1 MTNRET
7 VINDSKCCTSE
18 FKLQPFLFQFQSESG
33 FKLMSL
39 FKHLK
44 NNHYHMV
51 LCSGDDASGFICI
64 AAREI
69 PNDEDLMM
77 RLPVDMKLLA
87 ERFDVKFNGLKRVEL
102 NTQQN
107 HMFKT
112 I

>member
-1 MTNRET
+1 MKNRET
-7 VINDSKCCTSE
+7 VINAAKRCTNE

-44 NNHYHMV
+44 DNHYHMV

-69 PNDEDLMM
+69 PVDDDLIL

-87 ERFDVKFNGLKRVEL
+87 EKFDVQFHGIKRVEL
-102 NTQQN
+102 QNT
-107 HMFKT
+107 T
-112 I
+112 